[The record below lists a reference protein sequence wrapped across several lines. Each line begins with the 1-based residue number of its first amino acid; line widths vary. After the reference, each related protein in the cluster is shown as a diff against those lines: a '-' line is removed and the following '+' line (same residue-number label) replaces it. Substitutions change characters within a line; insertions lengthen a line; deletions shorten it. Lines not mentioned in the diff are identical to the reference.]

1 MSISI
6 NPKPP
11 IAYVPVVR
19 DRDASLALTD
29 AELDALLAPL
39 RERLRW
45 NFYNGPLIVEFRTGR
60 DTFTDPDFAA
70 VAKELVVDTTVTR
83 VLKLAENSS

>member
-1 MSISI
+1 MNTSTD
-6 NPKPP
+6 PKPP

-19 DRDASLALTD
+19 EHDASLALTD

-45 NFYNGPLIVEFRTGR
+45 NFYTAPLIVEFRVGR
-60 DTFTDPDFAA
+60 DASTDPDFAA
-70 VAKELVVDTTVTR
+70 VARELVVDLSVTR
-83 VLKLAENSS
+83 VLKLAEK